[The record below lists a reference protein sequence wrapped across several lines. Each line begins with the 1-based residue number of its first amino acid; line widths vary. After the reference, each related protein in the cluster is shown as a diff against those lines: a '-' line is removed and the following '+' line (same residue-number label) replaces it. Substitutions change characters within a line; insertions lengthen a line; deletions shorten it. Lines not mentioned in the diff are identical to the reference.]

1 MPPNP
6 TPASD
11 YIQEYMTA
19 RPVNRATS
27 ALVIVDMQNA
37 SGSRTGALGRRMLE
51 ERSNLTEYRFERIE
65 KLVVPNILRMAPVF
79 RAGGGEVIYIT
90 QGAERADCADAPPH
104 MRKFYASTGN
114 IVGSPEHEIMD
125 ALTPEPSDYVVN
137 KRSIGAFA
145 STGIDHLLRSLGR
158 EQLYVTGISTN
169 MCVETTA
176 REAADRG
183 YAVTMIED
191 ACATTHADLHE
202 TTMRNFR
209 RLFGRVLSTDE
220 ALAELAR

>member
-1 MPPNP
+1 MPADPKQP
-6 TPASD
+6 QD
-11 YIQEYMTA
+11 YIQEYMTE
-19 RPVNRATS
+19 RPANRATS

-37 SGSRTGALGRRMLE
+37 SGDRHGALGRRMLA

-65 KLVVPNILRMAPVF
+65 KMVIPNILRMAPLF

-90 QGAERADCADAPPH
+90 QGSERADCADAPPH

-114 IVGSPEHEIMD
+114 IVGSREHQIMD
-125 ALTPEPSDYVVN
+125 ALTPEPNDYVVN

-158 EQLYVTGISTN
+158 EHLYMTGISTN

-209 RLFGRVLSTDE
+209 RLFGRVQATDE
-220 ALAELAR
+220 VMAELAD

>member
-11 YIQEYMTA
+11 YIQEYMTE
-19 RPVNRATS
+19 RPANRATS

-90 QGAERADCADAPPH
+90 
-104 MRKFYASTGN
+104 
-114 IVGSPEHEIMD
+114 
-125 ALTPEPSDYVVN
+125 
-137 KRSIGAFA
+137 
-145 STGIDHLLRSLGR
+145 
-158 EQLYVTGISTN
+158 
-169 MCVETTA
+169 
-176 REAADRG
+176 
-183 YAVTMIED
+183 
-191 ACATTHADLHE
+191 
-202 TTMRNFR
+202 
-209 RLFGRVLSTDE
+209 
-220 ALAELAR
+220 

>member
-1 MPPNP
+1 MPHEPA
-6 TPASD
+6 PASD
-11 YIQEYMTA
+11 YIQEYMTP
-19 RPVNRATS
+19 RPADRATS

-65 KLVVPNILRMAPVF
+65 KLVVPNIRRMAPVF

-114 IVGSPEHEIMD
+114 LVGSHEHEIMD
-125 ALTPEPSDYVVN
+125 SLTPEPRDYIVN

-145 STGIDHLLRSLGR
+145 STGIDHLLRSLER
-158 EQLYVTGISTN
+158 EHLYMTGISTN

-183 YAVTMIED
+183 YAVTMVED

-202 TTMRNFR
+202 MTMRNFQ
-209 RLFGRVLSTDE
+209 RLFGRVLPTAE
-220 ALAELAR
+220 VLAELS